1 MLMTHFWIILVRT
14 QLLDKDEVLHM
25 EQQSVREILFKY
37 FSFRKVPYER
47 SPLEFADGVQSL
59 PIRFSA

>member
-1 MLMTHFWIILVRT
+1 MISVGT

-25 EQQSVREILFKY
+25 EQQSIREVLFEY
-37 FSFRKVPYER
+37 LSFREVPYER
-47 SPLEFADGVQSL
+47 PPLEFADGIQSL